1 MGQVES
7 TIFDDAPPW
16 DMKMILKLT
25 QLQEEEVNFC
35 WKKWATNPS
44 TKKGKIDSEAFKE
57 LFEIADDDDK
67 EAKKLFKILD
77 FDDDERIEFP
87 ELMLYIFSTEE
98 NLSRELKLKRSY
110 NFYDNNGSGKISQEE
125 MVEALGL
132 VHDIEPRIL
141 NLRILISFFHE
152 NDFYNEFF
160 VYLLFEYFYQVKVL
174 N

>member
-141 NLRILISFFHE
+141 NLRILIFFLWRKR
-152 NDFYNEFF
+152 F
-160 VYLLFEYFYQVKVL
+160 VIINIFVTKM
-174 N
+174 

>member
-1 MGQVES
+1 MEPFGGDLGQ
-7 TIFDDAPPW
+7 
-16 DMKMILKLT
+16 
-25 QLQEEEVNFC
+25 
-35 WKKWATNPS
+35 
-44 TKKGKIDSEAFKE
+44 SEKHSE
-57 LFEIADDDDK
+57 NKPRLK

-77 FDDDERIEFP
+77 FDDDDRIEFP

-141 NLRILISFFHE
+141 NLQVSIFFHE
-152 NDFYNEFF
+152 ND
-160 VYLLFEYFYQVKVL
+160 LLLLTFS
-174 N
+174 

>member
-1 MGQVES
+1 M
-7 TIFDDAPPW
+7 
-16 DMKMILKLT
+16 
-25 QLQEEEVNFC
+25 
-35 WKKWATNPS
+35 
-44 TKKGKIDSEAFKE
+44 
-57 LFEIADDDDK
+57 
-67 EAKKLFKILD
+67 FKILD

-141 NLRILISFFHE
+141 NLRILIFFFHE
-152 NDFYNEFF
+152 ND
-160 VYLLFEYFYQVKVL
+160 LLLLTFS
-174 N
+174 